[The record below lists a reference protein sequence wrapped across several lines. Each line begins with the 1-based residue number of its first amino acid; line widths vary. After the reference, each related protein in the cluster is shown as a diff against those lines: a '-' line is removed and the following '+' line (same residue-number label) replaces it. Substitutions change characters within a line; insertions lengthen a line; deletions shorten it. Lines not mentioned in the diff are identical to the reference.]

1 MDPLRRY
8 SRQLPLLGPRAQER
22 LAGSKV
28 VVAGLGGLGSFVALE
43 LAALGVGSLV
53 LVDHDTVSESNLNRQ
68 VLYSQADLGL
78 PKVYAAARRLRE
90 LRPDLAVST
99 HHTRITTDNAGTL
112 IRGADVV
119 VDALDN
125 WASRLALADAAWE
138 AGIPLV
144 HGAIDGFY
152 GQVTTV
158 EPGKS
163 ICLHCIAPG
172 PAPPRRP
179 PAIVTTAA
187 IVASHEVSEVLKLL
201 TGAGEP
207 LYNKLLFI
215 DTREPRIDQITLHR
229 TPCENCKRL
238 TPMKD
243 GSQS

>member
-1 MDPLRRY
+1 MDLLGRY
-8 SRQLPLLGPRAQER
+8 SRQLPLLGSRAQER

-28 VVAGLGGLGSFVALE
+28 VVAGLGGLGSFAALE
-43 LAALGVGSLV
+43 LAALGVGTLV
-53 LVDHDTVSESNLNRQ
+53 LVDYDVVSESNLNRQ

-90 LRPDLAVST
+90 LRPDLTVST
-99 HHTRITTDNAGTL
+99 HYTRITADNAEAL
-112 IRGADVV
+112 IKGADVV

-163 ICLHCIAPG
+163 VCLHCIAPG
-172 PAPPRRP
+172 PAPPRSP

-187 IVASHEVSEVLKLL
+187 MVASHEVSEVLKLL
-201 TGAGEP
+201 TRIGEP

-215 DTREPRIDQITLHR
+215 DTREPQIDRITLR
-229 TPCENCKRL
+229 ETPCEDCKRMVL
-238 TPMKD
+238 AEE
-243 GSQS
+243 GSRS